1 MNELQW
7 TPSPTDD
14 ELQELDQ
21 FLRSHG
27 GEEDLLLDGVH
38 GMLTA
43 LAIGPEPPT
52 PAEWLPELLHEP
64 FTDSGEGERVLG
76 LLARLNDS
84 IVSELSAGI
93 YEPILGEV
101 DSEEGEIIYSARGW
115 CEGFSRGIDLRASG
129 WEVRLG
135 HDVQLMELL
144 APIVALSIEDGVF
157 EPDGEHQQLS
167 DEEYEECLADLPT
180 VACAV
185 ADYWRQRPPTSEERL
200 AYAAH
205 ASSRPQRRR
214 GGRTLH

>member
-1 MNELQW
+1 MTENEMSL
-7 TPSPTDD
+7 SPTDE
-14 ELQELDQ
+14 ELEELDQ
-21 FLRSHG
+21 FLRARG
-27 GEEDLLLDGVH
+27 GDEDLLLDGVH

-43 LAIGPEPPT
+43 LAIGPEPPK
-52 PAEWLPELLHEP
+52 PAEWLPEVLHEP
-64 FTDSGEGERVLG
+64 FTDAAEAERVLS
-76 LLARLNDS
+76 LLAHLNDS
-84 IVSELSAGI
+84 IVSELQAGL

-101 DSEEGEIIYSARGW
+101 DTEDGEIVYTARGW

-157 EPDGEHQQLS
+157 EPDGDYQQLS
-167 DEEYEECLADLPT
+167 DDEYEECLADLPT

-185 ADYWRQRPPTSEERL
+185 ADYWRARPPTPEERL

-205 ASSRPQRRR
+205 ASDRPQRRR

>member
-7 TPSPTDD
+7 TQSPTDD
-14 ELQELDQ
+14 ELQELDE
-21 FLRSHG
+21 FLRGRGSD
-27 GEEDLLLDGVH
+27 EDLLLDGVH

-43 LAIGPEPPT
+43 LAIGPEPPK
-52 PAEWLPELLHEP
+52 PAEWLPEVLHEP
-64 FTDSGEGERVLG
+64 FADPVEAERVLG

-84 IVSELSAGI
+84 IVSELHAGL

-135 HDVQLMELL
+135 HDMQLMELL

-157 EPDGEHQQLS
+157 EPDGDYEHLN
-167 DEEYEECLADLPT
+167 DDEYEECLADLPT

-185 ADYWRQRPPTSEERL
+185 ADYWRQRPPTSEERI
-200 AYAAH
+200 AYDAH
-205 ASSRPQRRR
+205 VSDRPQRRR